1 MWRRCVPPMRI
12 QPEAMGSGKSF
23 SVLDKAV
30 DPFAA
35 VGAELRACDDPATLL
50 NDTDFAVVRR
60 LIADYAG
67 IKLSAQKRNMAY
79 NRLLRRLRARGL
91 GSFGAYLRLV
101 QSEPAERQ
109 AFINALTTN
118 LTAFFREPHHFN
130 LLGALAKARVGKRLA
145 PMRIWSTGCSTG
157 EEPWSLAMV
166 LREAGCAAEIRATD
180 IDTDVLDAAQ
190 RGLYRSERV
199 SDMDPQ
205 RLRQHFLRGTGAN
218 EGWVSIRPELRASVR
233 FAQFNL
239 QAQSWPAQN
248 RFDAIFCRN
257 VVIYFDKDF
266 QKCLAERFA
275 QMLLP
280 GGVLVVGHSES
291 FPSAHPQFRSCG
303 RTAYQR
309 VPA

>member
-1 MWRRCVPPMRI
+1 V
-12 QPEAMGSGKSF
+12 Q
-23 SVLDKAV
+23 LHNAV
-30 DPFAA
+30 AFADP
-35 VGAELRACDDPATLL
+35 RASDDPATLL
-50 NDTDFAVVRR
+50 SDSDFTLVRR
-60 LIADYAG
+60 LIAEYAG
-67 IKLSAQKRNMAY
+67 IKLSPQKRNMAY

-91 GSFGAYLRLV
+91 GSFSAYLNLV
-101 QSEPAERQ
+101 QAEPAERQ

-118 LTAFFREPHHFN
+118 LTAFFREPHHFE
-130 LLGALAKARVGKRLA
+130 LLSRLASARVGKRLP

-166 LREAGCAAEIRATD
+166 LREAGCAAEIQATD
-180 IDTDVLDAAQ
+180 IDTDVLETAK
-190 RGLYRSERV
+190 RGLYRTERV

-205 RLRQHFLRGTGAN
+205 RLRQHFLRGTGSN
-218 EGWVSIRPELRASVR
+218 EGWVSIRPELRACVK
-233 FAQFNL
+233 FAQLNL
-239 QAQSWPAQN
+239 QGQSWPAQN

-266 QKCLAERFA
+266 QKRLADRFA

-291 FPSAHPQFRSCG
+291 FPAAHPEFRSCG

-309 VPA
+309 VSD